1 MSVLEKMSSILE
13 QEREEKRMKA
23 EQLERMKARATTTIY
38 AAEYDEM
45 VLITKILLHRKNI
58 SNFFSNLHILG
69 RNL

>member
-1 MSVLEKMSSILE
+1 MDDKLDFHKA
-13 QEREEKRMKA
+13 QELEEKRMKA

-38 AAEYDEM
+38 AAEYDDM